1 MIRIQA
7 ELPTGIDWYF
17 TDMKNNLRHHM
28 TRLALL
34 FCILVAV
41 AGCGEFV
48 SSKDDEVSI
57 GKAQKLELFLSE
69 DNLMRLYSSVAIS
82 DSVSCS
88 VIYEKWRGEGK
99 IKVRGYT
106 SRMHSK
112 KSFQLKIDGKKYVL
126 ERGDEVAGISNRIA
140 MRAQQLAGLPACDTE
155 TVGLFLND
163 EYLGCYN
170 LITYYDE
177 DILGGELYKAYF
189 KDYDN
194 MENNHPLRS
203 LCEKKFPEDDDF
215 SNLEN
220 LLAAVTS
227 TLDNNAKWQEWVNK
241 NVDIEKVASYL
252 AVHDFLM
259 VEDTFMT
266 NLYIAYNK
274 KFYLLPWDN
283 ESCIGYNEK
292 GYDMGGDNQLT
303 KRLVAVPEVKAA
315 YNRRMKELF
324 MDDGILS
331 TLKADTEKM
340 FAAADTA
347 MKNDP
352 NFTDGYDKYLKTK
365 ERFLKFLSSAGRV
378 SHLTDPVLP

>member
-1 MIRIQA
+1 MKTVCRISILFLSLLVFA
-7 ELPTGIDWYF
+7 F
-17 TDMKNNLRHHM
+17 S
-28 TRLALL
+28 LA
-34 FCILVAV
+34 C
-41 AGCGEFV
+41 CGEFV
-48 SSKDDEVSI
+48 GSKDDEVSI
-57 GKAQKLELFLSE
+57 GKAQKLEVFLSD
-69 DNLMRLYSSVAIS
+69 DNLMRLYSSVSIS

-99 IKVRGYT
+99 IKVRGFT
-106 SRMHSK
+106 SRMHPK
-112 KSFQLKIDGKKYVL
+112 KSFQLKVDGRKYVL
-126 ERGDEVAGISNRIA
+126 ERGDVLGGVSNRIA
-140 MRAQQLAGLPACDTE
+140 MRAHQLAGLPSCDTE

-177 DILGGELYKAYF
+177 DVLGGELYKAF
-189 KDYDN
+189 FEDYDH

-203 LCEKKFPEDDDF
+203 LSEKKFPDDDDF

-220 LLAAVTS
+220 LLAAVTTFS
-227 TLDNNAKWQEWVNK
+227 DANWQEYVLK
-241 NVDIEKVASYL
+241 NVDVEKVASYL
-252 AVHDFLM
+252 AVHDFLL
-259 VEDTFMT
+259 VKDTFKT
-266 NLYIAYNK
+266 NLYIAYDG

-283 ESCIGYNEK
+283 ESCIGYNERT
-292 GYDMGGDNQLT
+292 YEMGGDNQLT
-303 KRLVAVPEVKAA
+303 RRLVSVPEVKAA

-347 MKNDP
+347 VKNDP
-352 NFTDGYDKYLKTK
+352 NITDGYDKFLKEK
-365 ERFLKFLSSAGRV
+365 EKFLRFLSPGGRV

>member
-1 MIRIQA
+1 MRNI
-7 ELPTGIDWYF
+7 F
-17 TDMKNNLRHHM
+17 LRHIN
-28 TRLALL
+28 RFALL
-34 FCILVAV
+34 LLVLAAV
-41 AGCGEFV
+41 AGCGEFTT
-48 SSKDDEVSI
+48 KDDEVSI
-57 GKAQKLELFLSE
+57 GKAQKLELFLTE
-69 DNLMRLYSSVAIS
+69 ENLMRLYNTVSRSG
-82 DSVSCS
+82 SVSCS

-106 SRMHSK
+106 SRMHPK
-112 KSFQLKIDGKKYVL
+112 KSFQLKINGRKYVL
-126 ERGDEVAGISNRIA
+126 ERGDVLGGVSNRIA

-177 DILGGELYKAYF
+177 DILGGELYKSYF
-189 KDYDN
+189 EDYDN

-203 LCEKKFPEDDDF
+203 LCEKKFPENDDF

-220 LLAAVTS
+220 LLAAVTTFS
-227 TLDNNAKWQEWVNK
+227 DAKWKEYVLE

-252 AVHDFLM
+252 AVHDFLL
-259 VEDTFMT
+259 VNDTFKT
-266 NLYIAYNK
+266 NLYIAYNE

-283 ESCIGYNEK
+283 ESCIGYNEES
-292 GYDMGGDNQLT
+292 YDMGGDNQLT
-303 KRLVAVPEVKAA
+303 KRLVSVPEVKAA

-347 MKNDP
+347 VKNDP
-352 NFTDGYDKYLKTK
+352 NITDGYDKYLREK
-365 ERFLKFLSSAGRV
+365 ERFLRFLSPEGRV
-378 SHLTDPVLP
+378 SRLTDPVLP

>member
-1 MIRIQA
+1 M
-7 ELPTGIDWYF
+7 ETVLYC
-17 TDMKNNLRHHM
+17 TDMKNAFKCHII
-28 TRLALL
+28 L
-34 FCILVAV
+34 FVLSSCILAV
-41 AGCGEFV
+41 LIGCGEFTAQDNDV
-48 SSKDDEVSI
+48 DT
-57 GKAQKLELFLSE
+57 GKAQKLELFLSDE
-69 DNLMRLYSSVAIS
+69 NLMRLYSSVSIS

-99 IKVRGYT
+99 LKVRGYT
-106 SRMHSK
+106 SRMHPK
-112 KSFQLKIDGKKYVL
+112 KSFQLKIDGRRYVL

-140 MRAQQLAGLPACDTE
+140 MRAQQLAGLPACDTQ
-155 TVGLFLND
+155 TIGLFLND

-177 DILGGELYKAYF
+177 DILGGELYKSYF
-189 KDYDN
+189 KDYDH

-220 LLAAVTS
+220 LLAAVTTYS
-227 TLDNNAKWQEWVNK
+227 PAKWQDYVLK
-241 NVDIEKVASYL
+241 NVDVEKVASYL
-252 AVHDFLM
+252 AVHDFLL

-283 ESCIGYNEK
+283 ESCMGYNDK
-292 GYDMGGDNQLT
+292 GYEMGGDNQLT
-303 KRLVAVPEVKAA
+303 RRLVAVPEVKAA

-324 MDDGILS
+324 IDDGILS
-331 TLKADTEKM
+331 TLHDDAEKM
-340 FAAADTA
+340 FDEADTA

-352 NFTDGYDKYLKTK
+352 NFRDGYKKFLTEK
-365 ERFLKFLSSAGRV
+365 ERFLKFLSPSGRA
-378 SHLTDPVLP
+378 SHLTNPVLE

>member
-1 MIRIQA
+1 METSLYCI
-7 ELPTGIDWYF
+7 
-17 TDMKNNLRHHM
+17 DMKNPFSGKTAVFLF
-28 TRLALL
+28 LL
-34 FCILVAV
+34 YIAFSL

-48 SSKDDEVSI
+48 GFKGDDVNI
-57 GKAQKLELFLSE
+57 GKAQKLEVFLSD
-69 DNLMRLYSSVAIS
+69 DNIYRLYNSVSIN

-106 SRMHSK
+106 SRMHPK
-112 KSFQLKIDGKKYVL
+112 KSFQLKIEGKKYVL
-126 ERGDEVAGISNRIA
+126 ERGDGLGGVSNRIA
-140 MRAQQLAGLPACDTE
+140 MRAHQLAGLPACGTE

-177 DILGGELYKAYF
+177 DILGGELYKTYF
-189 KDYDN
+189 KEYDHL
-194 MENNHPLRS
+194 ENNHPLHS
-203 LCEKKFPEDDDF
+203 LSEKKFPDDDNF

-220 LLAAVTS
+220 LLAALT
-227 TLDNNAKWQEWVNK
+227 TLSDARWQEYVLK
-241 NVDIEKVASYL
+241 NVDVEKTASYL
-252 AVHDFLM
+252 AVHDFLL
-259 VEDTFMT
+259 VNDTFRT

-283 ESCIGYNEK
+283 ESCIGYNENT
-292 GYDMGGDNQLT
+292 YEMGGDNHLT
-303 KRLVAVPEVKAA
+303 RRLVSVPEVKAA
-315 YNRRMKELF
+315 YNRKMKELF

-331 TLKADTEKM
+331 VLKADAEKM

-352 NFTDGYDKYLKTK
+352 NYKDGYNKYLKEK
-365 ERFLKFLSSAGRV
+365 ERFLEFLSPSGRA
-378 SHLTDPVLP
+378 SRLTDPVLP

>member
-1 MIRIQA
+1 MKTVCRISI
-7 ELPTGIDWYF
+7 LF
-17 TDMKNNLRHHM
+17 LS
-28 TRLALL
+28 LL
-34 FCILVAV
+34 VFAFLLIC
-41 AGCGEFV
+41 CGEFV
-48 SSKDDEVSI
+48 GSEDDDVNI
-57 GKAQKLELFLSE
+57 GKAQKLEVFLSE
-69 DNLMRLYSSVAIS
+69 DNLMRLYSSVAVS

-99 IKVRGYT
+99 IKVRGFT
-106 SRMHSK
+106 SRMHPK
-112 KSFQLKIDGKKYVL
+112 KSFQLKVDGRKYVL
-126 ERGDEVAGISNRIA
+126 ERGDVLGGVSNRIA
-140 MRAQQLAGLPACDTE
+140 MRAHQLAGLPACDTE

-177 DILGGELYKAYF
+177 DVLGGELYKTF
-189 KDYDN
+189 FEDYDH

-203 LCEKKFPEDDDF
+203 LCEKKFPDDDDF

-220 LLAAVTS
+220 LLAAVTTFS
-227 TLDNNAKWQEWVNK
+227 DAKWQEYVLK

-252 AVHDFLM
+252 AVHDFLL
-259 VEDTFMT
+259 VKDTFKT
-266 NLYIAYNK
+266 NLYIAYNG

-283 ESCIGYNEK
+283 ESCIGYNERT
-292 GYDMGGDNQLT
+292 YEMGGDNQLT
-303 KRLVAVPEVKAA
+303 RRLVSVPEVKAA

-347 MKNDP
+347 VKNDP
-352 NFTDGYDKYLKTK
+352 NITDGYDKFLKEK
-365 ERFLKFLSSAGRV
+365 EKFLRFLSPSGRV

>member
-1 MIRIQA
+1 
-7 ELPTGIDWYF
+7 
-17 TDMKNNLRHHM
+17 M
-28 TRLALL
+28 TRLVLL
-34 FCILVAV
+34 SFILAAV
-41 AGCGEFV
+41 VSCGEFV
-48 SSKDDEVSI
+48 SSNEDDVSI

-88 VIYEKWRGEGK
+88 VVYEKWRGEGK

-112 KSFQLKIDGKKYVL
+112 KSFQLKIDGRKYVL
-126 ERGDEVAGISNRIA
+126 ERGDEVAGISNRIS

-177 DILGGELYKAYF
+177 DILGGELYKSYF
-189 KDYDN
+189 EDYDN

-220 LLAAVTS
+220 LLAAVTTFS
-227 TLDNNAKWQEWVNK
+227 DAKWKEYVLE

-252 AVHDFLM
+252 AVHDFLL
-259 VEDTFMT
+259 VNDTFMT

-283 ESCIGYNEK
+283 ESCMGYNDK

-331 TLKADTEKM
+331 TLRADTVKM
-340 FAAADTA
+340 FESADTA
-347 MKNDP
+347 MRNDP
-352 NFTDGYDKYLKTK
+352 NFTDGYDKYLREK
-365 ERFLKFLSSAGRV
+365 ERFLRFLSPEGRV
-378 SHLTDPVLP
+378 SRLTDPVLP

>member
-1 MIRIQA
+1 MI
-7 ELPTGIDWYF
+7 L
-17 TDMKNNLRHHM
+17 LSLLSCV
-28 TRLALL
+28 LAAL
-34 FCILVAV
+34 FS
-41 AGCGEFV
+41 CGEFTTR
-48 SSKDDEVSI
+48 DDDVSI
-57 GKAQKLELFLSE
+57 GKAQKLELFLTE
-69 DNLMRLYSSVAIS
+69 ENLMRLYSTVSRS
-82 DSVSCS
+82 GSVSCS

-112 KSFQLKIDGKKYVL
+112 KSFQLKIEGRKYVL
-126 ERGDEVAGISNRIA
+126 ERGDAVAGISSRIA

-189 KDYDN
+189 KDYDH

-215 SNLEN
+215 SNL
-220 LLAAVTS
+220 
-227 TLDNNAKWQEWVNK
+227 DNDAKWREWVNK
-241 NVDIEKVASYL
+241 NVDVEKVASYL
-252 AVHDFLM
+252 AVHDFLL

-283 ESCIGYNEK
+283 ESCMGYNDK

-331 TLKADTEKM
+331 TLRADTVKM
-340 FAAADTA
+340 FESADTA
-347 MKNDP
+347 MRNDP
-352 NFTDGYDKYLKTK
+352 NFTDGYDKYLREK
-365 ERFLKFLSSAGRV
+365 ERFLRFLSPEGRV

>member
-1 MIRIQA
+1 M
-7 ELPTGIDWYF
+7 ETVLYC
-17 TDMKNNLRHHM
+17 TDMKNTFKCHII
-28 TRLALL
+28 L
-34 FCILVAV
+34 FVLSSCILAV
-41 AGCGEFV
+41 LIGCGEFTAEDNDV
-48 SSKDDEVSI
+48 DV
-57 GKAQKLELFLSE
+57 GKAQKLELFLSDE
-69 DNLMRLYSSVAIS
+69 NLMRLYSSVSIS

-99 IKVRGYT
+99 LKVRGYT
-106 SRMHSK
+106 SRMHPK
-112 KSFQLKIDGKKYVL
+112 KSFQLKIDGRKYVL

-140 MRAQQLAGLPACDTE
+140 MRAHQLAGLPACDTE
-155 TVGLFLND
+155 TIGLFLND

-177 DILGGELYKAYF
+177 DILGGELYKSYF
-189 KDYDN
+189 KDYDH

-220 LLAAVTS
+220 LLAAVTTYS
-227 TLDNNAKWQEWVNK
+227 PVKWRDYVLK

-252 AVHDFLM
+252 AVHDFLL

-266 NLYIAYNK
+266 NLYIAYNE

-283 ESCIGYNEK
+283 ESCMGYNYK
-292 GYDMGGDNQLT
+292 GYEMGGDNQLT
-303 KRLVAVPEVKAA
+303 RRLVAVPEVKAA

-324 MDDGILS
+324 MDDGILA
-331 TLKADTEKM
+331 TLHDDAEKM
-340 FAAADTA
+340 FDDADTA

-352 NFTDGYDKYLKTK
+352 NFRDGYNKYLTEK
-365 ERFLKFLSSAGRV
+365 ERFLKFLSPSGRV
-378 SHLTDPVLP
+378 SSLTDPVLP

>member
-1 MIRIQA
+1 MIR
-7 ELPTGIDWYF
+7 F
-17 TDMKNNLRHHM
+17 
-28 TRLALL
+28 ALL
-34 FCILVAV
+34 FCILAAV
-41 AGCGEFV
+41 IGCGEFV
-48 SSKDDEVSI
+48 GTKDDEVNI
-57 GKAQKLELFLSE
+57 GKAQKLEVFLSE
-69 DNLMRLYSSVAIS
+69 GNLMRLYSSVSIS

-106 SRMHSK
+106 SRMHPK
-112 KSFQLKIDGKKYVL
+112 KSFQLKIAGRKYVL
-126 ERGDEVAGISNRIA
+126 ERGDELAGVSNRIA
-140 MRAQQLAGLPACDTE
+140 MRAHQLAGLPACDTE

-177 DILGGELYKAYF
+177 DILGGELYKSYF
-189 KDYDN
+189 EDYDH
-194 MENNHPLRS
+194 MENNHPLYS
-203 LCEKKFPEDDDF
+203 LSEKKFPDDDDF

-220 LLAAVTS
+220 LLAAVTTFS
-227 TLDNNAKWQEWVNK
+227 DAKWREYVLK
-241 NVDIEKVASYL
+241 NVDIEKAASYM

-259 VEDTFMT
+259 VKDTFKT

-283 ESCIGYNEK
+283 ESCMGYNERS
-292 GYDMGGDNQLT
+292 YEMGGDNQLT
-303 KRLVAVPEVKAA
+303 KRLVSVPEVKAA

-331 TLKADTEKM
+331 SLKADTEKM

-352 NFTDGYDKYLKTK
+352 NFKDGYGKYLKEK
-365 ERFLKFLSSAGRV
+365 ERFLKFLSPTGRV
-378 SHLTDPVLP
+378 SNLTYPVLP

>member
-1 MIRIQA
+1 M
-7 ELPTGIDWYF
+7 ETVLYC
-17 TDMKNNLRHHM
+17 TDMKNTFKCHIILFVLSSSI
-28 TRLALL
+28 LAVL
-34 FCILVAV
+34 I
-41 AGCGEFV
+41 GCGEFTAEDNDV
-48 SSKDDEVSI
+48 DT
-57 GKAQKLELFLSE
+57 GKAQKLELFLSDE
-69 DNLMRLYSSVAIS
+69 NLMRLYSSVSIS

-99 IKVRGYT
+99 LKVRGYT
-106 SRMHSK
+106 SRMHPK

-140 MRAQQLAGLPACDTE
+140 MRAHQLAGLPACDTE
-155 TVGLFLND
+155 TIGLFLND

-177 DILGGELYKAYF
+177 DILGGELYKSYF
-189 KDYDN
+189 KDYDH

-220 LLAAVTS
+220 LLAAVTTYS
-227 TLDNNAKWQEWVNK
+227 PVKWRDYVLK

-252 AVHDFLM
+252 AVHDFLL

-283 ESCIGYNEK
+283 ESCMGYNDK
-292 GYDMGGDNQLT
+292 GYEMGGDNQLT
-303 KRLVAVPEVKAA
+303 KRLIAVPEVKAA
-315 YNRRMKELF
+315 YNRKMKELF

-331 TLKADTEKM
+331 TLRADTVKM
-340 FAAADTA
+340 FEEADTA

-352 NFTDGYDKYLKTK
+352 NFRDGYKKFLTEK
-365 ERFLKFLSSAGRV
+365 ERFLKFLSPEGRV
-378 SHLTDPVLP
+378 SRLTDPVLS

>member
-1 MIRIQA
+1 
-7 ELPTGIDWYF
+7 
-17 TDMKNNLRHHM
+17 M

-220 LLAAVTS
+220 LLAAMTS

-283 ESCIGYNEK
+283 ESCMGYNEK

-303 KRLVAVPEVKAA
+303 KRLVAVPEIKSA

-331 TLKADTEKM
+331 TLKADAEKM

-365 ERFLKFLSSAGRV
+365 ERFLKFLSPAGRV

>member
-1 MIRIQA
+1 MKTVCRISI
-7 ELPTGIDWYF
+7 LF
-17 TDMKNNLRHHM
+17 LS
-28 TRLALL
+28 LL
-34 FCILVAV
+34 VFAFLLIC
-41 AGCGEFV
+41 CGEFV
-48 SSKDDEVSI
+48 GSEDDDVNI
-57 GKAQKLELFLSE
+57 GKAQKLEVFLSE
-69 DNLMRLYSSVAIS
+69 DNLMRLYSSVAVS

-99 IKVRGYT
+99 IKVRGFT
-106 SRMHSK
+106 SRMHPK
-112 KSFQLKIDGKKYVL
+112 KSFQLKVDGRKYVL
-126 ERGDEVAGISNRIA
+126 ERGDVLGGVSNRIA
-140 MRAQQLAGLPACDTE
+140 MRAHQLAGLPACDTE

-177 DILGGELYKAYF
+177 DVLGGELYKAF
-189 KDYDN
+189 FEDYDH

-203 LCEKKFPEDDDF
+203 LCEKKFPDDDDF

-220 LLAAVTS
+220 LLAAVTTFS
-227 TLDNNAKWQEWVNK
+227 DAKWQEYVLK

-252 AVHDFLM
+252 AVHDFLL
-259 VEDTFMT
+259 VKDTFKT
-266 NLYIAYNK
+266 NLYIAYNG

-283 ESCIGYNEK
+283 ESCIGYNERT
-292 GYDMGGDNQLT
+292 YEMGGDNQLT
-303 KRLVAVPEVKAA
+303 RRLVSVPEVKAA

-347 MKNDP
+347 VKNDP
-352 NFTDGYDKYLKTK
+352 NITDGYDKFLKEK
-365 ERFLKFLSSAGRV
+365 EKFLRFLSPSGRV

>member
-1 MIRIQA
+1 M
-7 ELPTGIDWYF
+7 
-17 TDMKNNLRHHM
+17 
-28 TRLALL
+28 
-34 FCILVAV
+34 
-41 AGCGEFV
+41 
-48 SSKDDEVSI
+48 
-57 GKAQKLELFLSE
+57 FLSDE
-69 DNLMRLYSSVAIS
+69 NLMRLYSSVSIS

-99 IKVRGYT
+99 LKVRGYT
-106 SRMHSK
+106 SRMHPK
-112 KSFQLKIDGKKYVL
+112 KSFQLKIDGRKYVL

-140 MRAQQLAGLPACDTE
+140 MRAQQLAGLPACDTQ
-155 TVGLFLND
+155 TIGLFLND

-177 DILGGELYKAYF
+177 DILGGELYKSYF
-189 KDYDN
+189 KDYDH

-220 LLAAVTS
+220 LLAAVTTYS
-227 TLDNNAKWQEWVNK
+227 PVKWRDYVLK

-252 AVHDFLM
+252 AVHDFLL

-283 ESCIGYNEK
+283 ESCMGYNDK
-292 GYDMGGDNQLT
+292 GYEMGGDNQLT
-303 KRLVAVPEVKAA
+303 KRLIAVPEVKAA
-315 YNRRMKELF
+315 YNRKMKELF

-331 TLKADTEKM
+331 TLRADTVKM
-340 FAAADTA
+340 FEEADTA

-352 NFTDGYDKYLKTK
+352 NFRDGYKKFLTEK
-365 ERFLKFLSSAGRV
+365 ERFLKFLSPEGRV
-378 SHLTDPVLP
+378 SRLTDPVLS

>member
-1 MIRIQA
+1 MI
-7 ELPTGIDWYF
+7 L
-17 TDMKNNLRHHM
+17 LSLLSCV
-28 TRLALL
+28 LAAL
-34 FCILVAV
+34 FS
-41 AGCGEFV
+41 CGEFTTR
-48 SSKDDEVSI
+48 DDDVSI
-57 GKAQKLELFLSE
+57 GKAQKLELFLTE
-69 DNLMRLYSSVAIS
+69 ENLMRLYSTVSRS
-82 DSVSCS
+82 GSVSCS

-112 KSFQLKIDGKKYVL
+112 KSFQLKIEGRKYVL
-126 ERGDEVAGISNRIA
+126 ERGDAVAGISSRIA

-189 KDYDN
+189 KDYDH

-220 LLAAVTS
+220 LLTAMTS
-227 TLDNNAKWQEWVNK
+227 NLDNDAKWREWVNK
-241 NVDIEKVASYL
+241 NVDVEKVASYL
-252 AVHDFLM
+252 AVHDFLL

-283 ESCIGYNEK
+283 ESCMGYNDK

-331 TLKADTEKM
+331 TLRADTVKM
-340 FAAADTA
+340 FESADTA
-347 MKNDP
+347 MRNDP
-352 NFTDGYDKYLKTK
+352 NFTDGYDKYLREK
-365 ERFLKFLSSAGRV
+365 ERFLRFLSPEGRV

>member
-1 MIRIQA
+1 MVIS
-7 ELPTGIDWYF
+7 LF
-17 TDMKNNLRHHM
+17 CTDMRNTALRYIIKVLILFA
-28 TRLALL
+28 LAGL
-34 FCILVAV
+34 I
-41 AGCGEFV
+41 GCGDFTTSDNTPSV
-48 SSKDDEVSI
+48 
-57 GKAQKLELFLSE
+57 GGAQKLEIFLT
-69 DNLMRLYSSVAIS
+69 DNNLQRLYSTVSIS
-82 DSVSCS
+82 ESVSCS
-88 VIYEKWRGEGK
+88 VIFEKWRGDGR

-106 SRMHSK
+106 SRMHPK

-140 MRAQQLAGLPACDTE
+140 MRAHQLAGLPACDTE

-177 DILGGELYKAYF
+177 DILGGELYKSYF
-189 KDYDN
+189 EDYDN

-203 LCEKKFPEDDDF
+203 LSEKKFPEDDNF

-220 LLAAVTS
+220 LLAAVTTFS
-227 TLDNNAKWQEWVNK
+227 DAKWEQFVRD
-241 NVDIEKVASYL
+241 NVDVEKVASYL
-252 AVHDFLM
+252 AVHDFLL
-259 VEDTFMT
+259 VNDTFRT

-283 ESCIGYNEK
+283 ESCIGYNESTYK
-292 GYDMGGDNQLT
+292 IGGDNQLT
-303 KRLVAVPEVKAA
+303 KKLVAVPEVKAA

-331 TLKADTEKM
+331 TLRADAENM
-340 FAAADTA
+340 FETADIA

-352 NFTDGYDKYLKTK
+352 NFKDGYNKYLTEK
-365 ERFLKFLSSAGRV
+365 ERFLRFLSPSGRV
-378 SHLTDPVLP
+378 SHLSDPVLP